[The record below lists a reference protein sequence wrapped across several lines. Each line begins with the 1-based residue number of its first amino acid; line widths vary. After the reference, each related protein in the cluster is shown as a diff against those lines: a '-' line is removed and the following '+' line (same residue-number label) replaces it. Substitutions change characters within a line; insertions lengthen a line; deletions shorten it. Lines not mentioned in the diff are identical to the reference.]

1 MLRNEIYVGMRI
13 WNRTQFVKVPGT
25 NKRIARWRPHD
36 QLQKQP
42 APELRVVSDALWV
55 KVQERQ
61 GLLKEKY
68 ADSGRKPVN
77 RGAGS
82 PYLLSGFLT
91 CGTCGANLIITSGGK
106 GHLKRY
112 GCPQH
117 WNRHACANKFTI
129 RQEDLEADFFSKL
142 QDEVLTQDAIKL
154 TADIIMK
161 EQKRKASKSDHEKKI
176 QQLKNEQANLVA
188 AIAKIGHS
196 DSLISALH
204 GNEAELRKL
213 SVVASDSHQLTHAQ
227 ILASVKENFRSLPT
241 LLKEAPECAKTKLV
255 GYIDK
260 IKMIPQTDG
269 TYVAEGKWDILGG
282 WGPVMVAGAGFEP
295 ATFGL

>member
-1 MLRNEIYVGMRI
+1 
-13 WNRTQFVKVPGT
+13 
-25 NKRIARWRPHD
+25 
-36 QLQKQP
+36 
-42 APELRVVSDALWV
+42 
-55 KVQERQ
+55 
-61 GLLKEKY
+61 
-68 ADSGRKPVN
+68 
-77 RGAGS
+77 
-82 PYLLSGFLT
+82 
-91 CGTCGANLIITSGGK
+91 
-106 GHLKRY
+106 
-112 GCPQH
+112 
-117 WNRHACANKFTI
+117 
-129 RQEDLEADFFSKL
+129 LEADFFSKL

-241 LLKEAPECAKTKLV
+241 LLKEAPECAKTKLA

-282 WGPVMVAGAGFEP
+282 WASDGCGGLQCTLAPVSYSGRDTYES
-295 ATFGL
+295 